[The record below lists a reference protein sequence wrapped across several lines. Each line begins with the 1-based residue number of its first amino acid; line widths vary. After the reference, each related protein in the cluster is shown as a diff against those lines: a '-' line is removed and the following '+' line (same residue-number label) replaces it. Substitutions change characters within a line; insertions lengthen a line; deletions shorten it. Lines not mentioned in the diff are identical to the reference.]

1 MQNNLDILNELKELS
16 PVVAGIEKVNVFTV
30 PFGYFDVLSNDI
42 LASLNEQFPGSI
54 QSTDAGKKNEVP
66 AGYFDSLADNILH
79 KIKMQAKAETAADEL
94 RVLSP
99 MLYSIQGENVFEV
112 PYNYFSNLP
121 AITLNKI
128 NNATV
133 IDELKILS
141 PVLYGIQNKNV
152 FEVPQGYFET
162 LAGEI
167 KEKVQPQEAKVITM
181 PKRNRTFLKYAAA
194 AVFTGIITLGVFKF
208 TNNTTTPKGTEFAAL
223 DPSVKIGLDIVK
235 QKTFDQE
242 LAKVTDADIINYLKE
257 NGESLDIAAVTNNID
272 EKQLPSQDDYLL
284 DEKALDNFLDG
295 VTVSDLNN

>member
-1 MQNNLDILNELKELS
+1 MQNKIDILNELKALS
-16 PVVAGIEKVNVFTV
+16 PVVAEIEKVNVFTV

-54 QSTDAGKKNEVP
+54 QTLGAEKGNKVP
-66 AGYFDSLADNILH
+66 EGYFDSLADNILH
-79 KIKMQAKAETAADEL
+79 KIKVQAQEQTAADEL
-94 RVLSP
+94 RALSP

-121 AITLNKI
+121 AVTLNKI

-162 LAGEI
+162 LADEI
-167 KEKVQPQEAKVITM
+167 KGKVQPQEAKVITM
-181 PKRNRTFLKYAAA
+181 PKRNNSFLKYAAA
-194 AVFTGIITLGVFKF
+194 AVFMGIITFGVFKF
-208 TNNTTTPKGTEFAAL
+208 TNNTTTKPIEVATV
-223 DPSVKIGLDIVK
+223 DPSVKLGQDIVK
-235 QKTFDQE
+235 QKTFDKE
-242 LAKVTDADIINYLKE
+242 LASMTNADIINYLKE

-272 EKQLPSQDDYLL
+272 EKDLPSQDDYLL

-295 VTVSDLNN
+295 VTVNDLNN

>member
-1 MQNNLDILNELKELS
+1 MQNNIDILNELKELS

-30 PFGYFDVLSNDI
+30 PFGYFDVLSDDI

-54 QSTDAGKKNEVP
+54 RSISTEKTNDVP
-66 AGYFDSLADNILH
+66 AGYFDSLADNILN
-79 KIKMQAKAETAADEL
+79 KIKMQAKEESAADEL
-94 RVLSP
+94 RALSP
-99 MLYSIQGENVFEV
+99 MLYSVQGENVFEV
-112 PYNYFSNLP
+112 PYNYFNNLP
-121 AITLNKI
+121 AITLNRI
-128 NNATV
+128 NNASV
-133 IDELKILS
+133 ADELKIIS

-162 LAGEI
+162 LADEI

-181 PKRNRTFLKYAAA
+181 PKRNRAFLKYAAA
-194 AVFTGIITLGVFKF
+194 AVFTGIITFGVFKL
-208 TNNTTTPKGTEFAAL
+208 TNHTTTTKGTEYAAVEAV
-223 DPSVKIGLDIVK
+223 VKEGTRIAK

-257 NGESLDIAAVTNNID
+257 NGESLDIAAVTNTID
-272 EKQLPSQDDYLL
+272 EKQLPSQNDYLL